1 MSAYTY
7 TEAST
12 VNLKLC
18 LKDLKWLIK
27 SYQDIQSHIACTQVV
42 VPTERGVFDTEIGLC
57 SNILLPNGVVGDAA
71 LWCDWDYYTGDEC
84 YPVAGES
91 EYEDSDHLYRT
102 IHRKRLAQHC
112 ASKIEAELR
121 SRGDV
126 C

>member
-1 MSAYTY
+1 MRTY
-7 TEAST
+7 TLAHT
-12 VNLKLC
+12 VELKLC

-27 SYQDIQSHIACTQVV
+27 NYQDVQSHVSGARLV
-42 VPTERGVFDTEIGLC
+42 VPTERGLFDTAV
-57 SNILLPNGVVGDAA
+57 GVCCNVLNPHGIDGDKQLWYDWPAYSGDA
-71 LWCDWDYYTGDEC
+71 D

-102 IHRKRLAQHC
+102 IHRKRLARHC

-121 SRGDV
+121 SRGAI

>member
-1 MSAYTY
+1 MKTY

-12 VNLKLC
+12 VNLKSC

-27 SYQDIQSHIACTQVV
+27 NYSELQDAIAVARLV
-42 VPTERGVFDTEIGLC
+42 VPTERGLFDIELGLC
-57 SNILLPNGVVGDAA
+57 FNILEPNGI
-71 LWCDWDYYTGDEC
+71 YGDEYIWYGWADYSGDTC
-84 YPVAGES
+84 YPVAGMA

-112 ASKIEAELR
+112 AAKIEAELR
-121 SRGDV
+121 SRGGI

>member
-1 MSAYTY
+1 MKTY

-12 VNLKLC
+12 VDLKSC

-27 SYQDIQSHIACTQVV
+27 NYQDAQSHTSRSRLV
-42 VPTERGVFDTEIGLC
+42 VPTERGLFDTEIGLC
-57 SNILLPNGVVGDAA
+57 SNILLPNGIEGDAQ
-71 LWCDWDYYTGDEC
+71 LWYGWPDYSDNEC

-102 IHRKRLAQHC
+102 LHRKRLAQHC
-112 ASKIEAELR
+112 AAKIEAELR
-121 SRGDV
+121 SRGDL